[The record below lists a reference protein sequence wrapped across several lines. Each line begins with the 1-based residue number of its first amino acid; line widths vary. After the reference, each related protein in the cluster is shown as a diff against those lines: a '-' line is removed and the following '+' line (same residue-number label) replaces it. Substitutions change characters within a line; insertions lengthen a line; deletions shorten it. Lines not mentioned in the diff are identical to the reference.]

1 MINLDSVLKYDL
13 YMILKVH
20 IFKETFSSIELVC
33 YLHYFQSSLKNGNI
47 YKYFVYFKFQIK
59 VFTTNLY
66 PAHLSKHPGLVLVLK
81 VLIYTLS

>member
-20 IFKETFSSIELVC
+20 IFQENFSSIELLR
-33 YLHYFQSSLKNGNI
+33 YLHYFQNSLKNENI
-47 YKYFVYFKFQIK
+47 YKCFVFFKFQMK

-81 VLIYTLS
+81 LLIYTLS